1 MTTNTTEDDVV
12 DLYNKY
18 RELESRINTLAG
30 YIETIQSVVLQVVG
44 AKDKDNGD
52 SNCNCKGN

>member
-1 MTTNTTEDDVV
+1 MTTEEDVV

-18 RELESRINTLAG
+18 RELGDRINVLAG

-44 AKDKDNGD
+44 AKDKE
-52 SNCNCKGN
+52 